1 MTWRD
6 RAACIG
12 EPPEMFFPLDL
23 VGSGGRDLRVA
34 ARNRQATRQALD
46 VCARC
51 EVTAECLDD
60 AIAHDDHGVRGGTT
74 EDMRRRARGRR

>member
-12 EPPEMFFPLDL
+12 EPPEMFFPIDL
-23 VGSGGRDLRVA
+23 VGRGGRDLRVA
-34 ARNRQATRQALD
+34 ARNRQATRHALD

-51 EVTAECLDD
+51 EVAAECLDD
-60 AIAHDDHGVRGGTT
+60 AIANDDHGVRGGTT
-74 EDMRRRARGRR
+74 EEQRRFIRRHT